1 MLNRRE
7 FAKSLG
13 FGFLAAGLGGFAGRT
28 ALAWPG
34 MRRIGDPLDF
44 GPLEALAAMM
54 QDTEAAKLLPL
65 VVQKLKSGTALS
77 DLSAAAALANA
88 RTFGGEDYVG
98 YHCAMSV
105 VPALEMAAWMPD
117 GASALPTLKLLVRN
131 TTRMRECGGREK
143 EKMKKIA
150 PIERVTDP
158 GAALLSAER
167 ALENEKAIA
176 ILSAEALADPARAM
190 EILQPI
196 VRENIDVHQV
206 VLAWRAW
213 DLIRI
218 AGRAQADTLL
228 VSALRQCLDREA
240 GRVKKNRP
248 EQDLRKNLGS
258 VIAQRKPVLSS
269 SSKPADD
276 GRVEKLAQRFFESSS
291 NDAMAACVDA
301 MLEGLGA
308 DAIGEAMSVA
318 SARLLLCDK
327 GRRTPAGSVP
337 AGTVHG
343 ATVGLHAIDSANAW
357 RHIVEVAPREAVP
370 TLLAGAWHTGGQSVH
385 VEKEVFHASAVAD
398 AEKIAPEKLIDAL
411 DQAVAAG
418 DQKLSAAIGERI
430 GKTSRD
436 ADPLFRKL
444 AGYYV
449 DDDGFLHHEKFFFTC
464 VEEYRRARPA
474 FRGHWTA
481 VAARVAASARGIAAP
496 GVPEAREL
504 LKG

>member
-13 FGFLAAGLGGFAGRT
+13 IGFLAVGLGGVSHRPT
-28 ALAWPG
+28 LAWPG
-34 MRRIGDPLDF
+34 MSRIGEPLDF
-44 GPLEALAAMM
+44 GPLESLAVLM
-54 QDTEAAKLLPL
+54 QETEASKLLPL
-65 VVQKLKSGTALS
+65 VVQKLKSGTALT
-77 DLSAAAALANA
+77 DIAAAASLANA

-105 VPALEMAAWMPD
+105 VPALEMAAWMPEG
-117 GASALPTLKLLVRN
+117 GAALPTLKLLVRN

-150 PIERVTDP
+150 AAERAADA
-158 GAALLSAER
+158 GSALLAAER
-167 ALENEKAIA
+167 ALEAEKAMS

-206 VLAWRAW
+206 VLAWRSW

-218 AGRAQADTLL
+218 AGRAHADTLL
-228 VSALRQCLDREA
+228 VAALRQCLDREA

-248 EQDLRKNLGS
+248 EQDLRQNLGR
-258 VIAQRKPVLSS
+258 VLAERKPALSAVG
-269 SSKPADD
+269 KPADD
-276 GRVEKLAQRFFESSS
+276 ARIEKLAQTFFASSN

-357 RHIVEVAPREAVP
+357 RHIAEVAPREAVP

-385 VEKEVFHASAVAD
+385 VEKEPFHTAAAAD

-418 DQKLSAAIGERI
+418 QQALAAAIGERI
-430 GKTSRD
+430 GKTAPN
-436 ADPLFRKL
+436 ADQLFRKL

-481 VAARVAASARGIAAP
+481 VAARVAASARGIPAP
-496 GVPEAREL
+496 GVAEARGL